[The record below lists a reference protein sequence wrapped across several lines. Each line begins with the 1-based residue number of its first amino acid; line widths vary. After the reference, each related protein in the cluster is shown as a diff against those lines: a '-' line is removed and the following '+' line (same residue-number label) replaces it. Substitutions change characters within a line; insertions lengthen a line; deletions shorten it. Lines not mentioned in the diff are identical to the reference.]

1 MTLRSTARAS
11 VIVRAAALLLACAAV
26 LAFATPV
33 RAATAGDPAAR
44 KKARTGKSTSSTKNT
59 KSTKSTKGTA
69 KTMRG
74 AVQEAPK
81 RRAEPTESVPVRAQ
95 QSTAPMQAARP
106 GAVRTQGQ
114 VVQVSTSRVFVN
126 AGAREGLRVGLSVE
140 LHRGTSLVGKCAIDR
155 VADHSASC
163 HGAAARAGDRFALG
177 PPPPGPKVNELAQPV
192 GDAELT
198 RRRRAMEAAPMTG
211 VDFTGS
217 SAIARSSAP
226 RMFFRAAQLV
236 WASTDASAW
245 VGQRLD
251 VRVIGAQL
259 TDGKGFLPATT
270 LSLDITLLHLSRPD
284 VATYRPGA
292 DVQLFVWEA
301 ALASRSREG
310 NTFAVGRLLPWYA
323 PGATRL
329 DGAQLGRRFTPG
341 FELGIFGGGVP
352 DSGTLEPTFS
362 RATAGAYW
370 ALDHNG
376 AHSDLFPYANTT
388 GRLAW
393 VQSPEAGTRI
403 ELESSS
409 IVQLRRL
416 GDVAASFRFA
426 LGDTTAPGALDAAR
440 LSFALRPTDRL
451 SFNGAFRYSG
461 ATLLEDTALQVAS
474 GPSLHLDL
482 AGSWE
487 VRRTLLLGLEVG
499 VAQDDTANASFGR
512 SWFGPTIA
520 MPHFFGDNGG
530 LSVGLHVEEG
540 DLPGYSSWIGTT
552 LFPGKRI
559 QLLVRATLQIDSRT
573 EGRDVTAGIYSS
585 IHAQLFNHLA
595 LQCAVQARMQPVAL
609 GNIPP
614 ELMGGLFVDLG
625 ARGEF

>member
-1 MTLRSTARAS
+1 MTLRSATHAKTGAKAGARA
-11 VIVRAAALLLACAAV
+11 IAIILGCAALL
-26 LAFATPV
+26 AFTAPA
-33 RAATAGDPAAR
+33 RAASADDSAPR
-44 KKARTGKSTSSTKNT
+44 KKAPSSKS
-59 KSTKSTKGTA
+59 KSTKSGA
-69 KTMRG
+69 KRTRSSAPQVTRRRG
-74 AVQEAPK
+74 DAEETIAARPQTTSAP
-81 RRAEPTESVPVRAQ
+81 V
-95 QSTAPMQAARP
+95 QAARVS
-106 GAVRTQGQ
+106 AARTHGQ

-126 AGAREGLRVGLSVE
+126 AGAREGLRVGLSIE
-140 LHRGTSLVGKCAIDR
+140 LHRGTSLVGHCAIDR

-177 PPPPGPKVNELAQPV
+177 PPPPGPRVNELAALVDSSEQ
-192 GDAELT
+192 L
-198 RRRRAMEAAPMTG
+198 RRRRVMEAAPLTG
-211 VDFTGS
+211 VEFTGS
-217 SAIARSSAP
+217 DPLARSSAP
-226 RMFFRAAQLV
+226 RMFFRAAQLI
-236 WASTDASAW
+236 WAATDASAW
-245 VGQRLD
+245 LGQRLD

-301 ALASRSREG
+301 ALASHSREG
-310 NTFAVGRLLPWYA
+310 NTFAIGRVLPWYA

-370 ALDHNG
+370 ALDHSG
-376 AHSDLFPYANTT
+376 THSDLFPYANTT

-393 VQSPEAGTRI
+393 VQSPEAGTRV

-416 GDVAASFRFA
+416 GDVAASFRFG
-426 LGDTTAPGALDAAR
+426 LGDTMGPGGLDAVR
-440 LSFALRPTDRL
+440 VSFALRPTDRL
-451 SFNGAFRYSG
+451 SFNGSLRYSG
-461 ATLLEDTALQVAS
+461 ATLLEDTALAVAS
-474 GPSLHLDL
+474 GPSLHVDL
-482 AGSWE
+482 SGAWE
-487 VRRTLLLGLEVG
+487 VRHALLLGVEGG

-512 SWFGPTIA
+512 SWFGPTLS
-520 MPHFFGDNGG
+520 MPRFFGDNGG
-530 LSVGLHVEEG
+530 LSLGLHVEEG

-585 IHAQLFNHLA
+585 IHAQLFNHFA

-614 ELMGGLFVDLG
+614 DLMGGLFADLG